1 MNYTA
6 EQIRQMT
13 VEYNQKLKEYEN
25 NERYKRKAKCTI
37 CGDPLRFHNPRDD
50 PNATFYTRI
59 DDGRRVCSKPTCR
72 EAVGLPPYEQGI
84 VEVTQSHDGRN
95 ASHVR
100 RRQRHRV

>member
-50 PNATFYTRI
+50 PNATFYM
-59 DDGRRVCSKPTCR
+59 DDVCAPNPH
-72 EAVGLPPYEQGI
+72 AVKLSDYRL
-84 VEVTQSHDGRN
+84 TN
-95 ASHVR
+95 KAS
-100 RRQRHRV
+100 